1 MRNKLDKDLYNYGFI
16 AGTLA
21 VLLQLLYYLILD
33 QFSTFGQISSVVLI
47 VVNFIICLWSV
58 IELKKRQNGYAT
70 FREVFSVFMINRI
83 VNITLSIGFVVALY
97 FWIDT
102 DFRDIVID
110 KQLGT
115 TMEKL
120 SNANMPADQKISTL
134 EAIENWS
141 GRNIKV
147 YLFTWLGYIVVNS
160 IIGLIIAAT
169 FKKDEPVV

>member
-1 MRNKLDKDLYNYGFI
+1 M
-16 AGTLA
+16 
-21 VLLQLLYYLILD
+21 
-33 QFSTFGQISSVVLI
+33 VV
-47 VVNFIICLWSV
+47 
-58 IELKKRQNGYAT
+58 
-70 FREVFSVFMINRI
+70 
-83 VNITLSIGFVVALY
+83 
-97 FWIDT
+97 
-102 DFRDIVID
+102 D

-120 SNANMPADQKISTL
+120 SDANMPADQMESTL

-169 FKKDEPVV
+169 FKKDDPLV

>member
-97 FWIDT
+97 FWIAT